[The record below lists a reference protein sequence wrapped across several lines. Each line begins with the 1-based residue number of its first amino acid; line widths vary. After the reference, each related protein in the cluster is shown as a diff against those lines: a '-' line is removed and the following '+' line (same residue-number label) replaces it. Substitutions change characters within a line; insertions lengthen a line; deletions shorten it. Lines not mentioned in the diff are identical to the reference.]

1 MHVQSTPSPQTMS
14 YRRKAI
20 KNAMEEGSWL
30 QIQYQG
36 EDRVVIPTRL
46 EKSSQGKELL
56 KGVLAE
62 NSQPRTFRTDRIEK
76 FKVLPD
82 SELDAEPF
90 IRNLPDANG
99 DLARLHEAIADD
111 SKVVLEYKLP
121 RLDKPVTMTVD
132 PEGFDIQ
139 PDGSLA
145 LEAITQKGNQNSFRL
160 DRICSVDFE

>member
-1 MHVQSTPSPQTMS
+1 MHVQSAPSAQTTS

-20 KNAMEEGSWL
+20 KNAMQDGSWL
-30 QIQYQG
+30 QLQYNG
-36 EDRVVIPTRL
+36 KDRVVIPTGL

-56 KGVLAE
+56 KGILADSSE
-62 NSQPRTFRTDRIEK
+62 PRSFRTDRIEK

-82 SELDAEPF
+82 SELAAEPF
-90 IRNLPDANG
+90 VRNLPDPSG
-99 DLARLHEAIADD
+99 DLARLQEAIADD
-111 SKVVLEYKLP
+111 SQVVIEYQLP
-121 RLDKPVTMTVD
+121 RLDKPVSMTID

-145 LEAITQKGNQNSFRL
+145 LEAITTKGNQRNFRL